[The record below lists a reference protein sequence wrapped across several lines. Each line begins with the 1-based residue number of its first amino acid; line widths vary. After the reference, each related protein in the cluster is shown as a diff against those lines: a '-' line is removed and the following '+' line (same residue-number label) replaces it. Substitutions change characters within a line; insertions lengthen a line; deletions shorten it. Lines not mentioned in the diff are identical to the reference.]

1 MVRRMTRD
9 LIQVEVEFPECLS
22 KPSLVKVVADLMKN
36 LLHQRNQIPLQF
48 DSINKDVKA
57 CEKAEEKE
65 NLPDG
70 AEPSPGEAPSRE
82 AVRSSRQ
89 AARAAKNRAAYM
101 KSGARLV
108 REVEQVVDIIKTE
121 VEKGDLTSISF
132 MFGATPLSPRE
143 VFTIMIPQTTG
154 CLQTNSRLG
163 VHLFR
168 AMVTHDQLHNLTT
181 TRLPVSN
188 MFTIFCRKTVPITC
202 SLQMLPSYS
211 LPPTTRCPRVN
222 FTLSTPDKMYEDD
235 FTGPTLATRRLRF
248 CSGASSQNPS
258 IPEASPN
265 ADVEHDVGTPDLQ
278 DGDCFSSPHKSDEMK
293 NRSEMILRTSRK
305 VAEMEL
311 CTPLVTRFSAPAW
324 EMVTPSVDLKTKF
337 REGLELCTP
346 AGTEKT
352 RLSDHMEM
360 CTPAVNMRAR
370 VSDSMDLCTPAV
382 NLRTKVSDSMELC
395 TPAVNLRTKVSDPME
410 LCTPAVILRTRVSDQ
425 MDLCTPAVSFRTRV
439 ELCTPGVVN
448 SDIMQLCTPALG
460 KFELDGDLDNVAD
473 NDLGKQELKD
483 SGISSPVSSRGVSDE
498 EFFWFVTPTP
508 VRGFKH

>member
-9 LIQVEVEFPECLS
+9 LIQVEVEFPESLS

-48 DSINKDVKA
+48 DSICKDVKA

-65 NLPDG
+65 NLPDC
-70 AEPSPGEAPSRE
+70 AVPRPGQAPSRE

-188 MFTIFCRKTVPITC
+188 MFTIFCRKTAPITC

-222 FTLSTPDKMYEDD
+222 FTLSTPDKMNEDD
-235 FTGPTLATRRLRF
+235 FTGTTIATRRLRF
-248 CSGASSQNPS
+248 CSGASSRNPS
-258 IPEASPN
+258 IAEASPD
-265 ADVEHDVGTPDLQ
+265 ADVEHGGDALRDVDTPDPQ
-278 DGDCFSSPHKSDEMK
+278 DGDRFSSPYKSDEMK

-305 VAEMEL
+305 VAEMDL
-311 CTPLVTRFSAPAW
+311 CTPLVTRFSAPAR

-346 AGTEKT
+346 AGMEKT

-360 CTPAVNMRAR
+360 CTPAVNMRTR
-370 VSDSMDLCTPAV
+370 
-382 NLRTKVSDSMELC
+382 VSDSMELC
-395 TPAVNLRTKVSDPME
+395 TPAVNLRTKVSETME
-410 LCTPAVILRTRVSDQ
+410 LCTPAFNLRTRVSDQ
-425 MDLCTPAVSFRTRV
+425 MELCTPFVSMRTRV
-439 ELCTPGVVN
+439 SDTMEFCTPGVVN

-460 KFELDGDLDNVAD
+460 KLELKSDLDNVAD

-483 SGISSPVSSRGVSDE
+483 SGISSPVSSRGVGEE
-498 EFFWFVTPTP
+498 EFYWFVTPTP